1 MKTKLF
7 ISLFMVSSLF
17 ATSTVKANTVKGVVV
32 NENNQPVEY
41 AIATLVNPLTN
52 EIISGEVCNA
62 KGEFTISQIT
72 PGEYILAIKTPGNEL
87 DKADTVVLA
96 NKTSVVEKK
105 VIVKANDLNTTNTTV
120 TAQR

>member
-17 ATSTVKANTVKGVVV
+17 ATSTIKANTVKGVIV
-32 NENNQPVEY
+32 NEKNQPVEY
-41 AIATLVNPLTN
+41 AIATLVNPSTN

-62 KGEFTISQIT
+62 KGEFSISQVT
-72 PGEYILAIKTPGNEL
+72 PGEYILAVKIPGNEL
-87 DKADTVVLA
+87 DKADTVIVA

-105 VIVKANDLNTTNTTV
+105 VVVKASDLNTTI